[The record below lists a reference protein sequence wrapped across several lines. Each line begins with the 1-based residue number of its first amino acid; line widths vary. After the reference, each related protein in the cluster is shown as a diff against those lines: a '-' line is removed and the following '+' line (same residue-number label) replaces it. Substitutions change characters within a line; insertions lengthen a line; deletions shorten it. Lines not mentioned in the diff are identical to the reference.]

1 MKRKQFISFWIGFFL
16 TAAIVAWLYWLWQQR
31 REVTPRPL
39 IVSSPSRRSAV
50 PPPAKAATPEPDDLT
65 AIKGIGPVFAE
76 RLNNAGIFTYT
87 QLAAQAPEKLQAITQ
102 VTRWD
107 PADWI
112 AEAKKLA

>member
-1 MKRKQFISFWIGFFL
+1 MKRKEFISFWAGFL
-16 TAAIVAWLYWLWQQR
+16 ITAAIVAWLYWLWQQR

-39 IVSSPSRRSAV
+39 ILSSRQPATL
-50 PPPAKAATPEPDDLT
+50 PPAKAPTLEPDDLT
-65 AIKGIGPVFAE
+65 VIKGIGPVFAG
-76 RLNNAGIFTYT
+76 RLQDAGIFTYA
-87 QLAAQAPEKLQAITQ
+87 QLAAQDPEKLPAITE